1 MANAYFG
8 DHPGR
13 LEIPGEMLKS
23 FVPNPHT
30 PVSHETLLFL
40 NLLKNK
46 SVEPLK
52 PPRALQ
58 MQLTLMRVR
67 QNPTRENLTG
77 RLQLGC
83 FTREWKE
90 RDKLEDFG

>member
-46 SVEPLK
+46 SVEPRK
-52 PPRALQ
+52 PPKSVEPRKPLKSASNNTSRGNVLH
-58 MQLTLMRVR
+58 LLE
-67 QNPTRENLTG
+67 QNSVKPL
-77 RLQLGC
+77 
-83 FTREWKE
+83 
-90 RDKLEDFG
+90 

>member
-46 SVEPLK
+46 SVEPPK
-52 PPRALQ
+52 PPKSARKKKNFCTNKKMLLVLNATQ
-58 MQLTLMRVR
+58 SSTKWV
-67 QNPTRENLTG
+67 
-77 RLQLGC
+77 
-83 FTREWKE
+83 
-90 RDKLEDFG
+90 

>member
-46 SVEPLK
+46 SVEPPK
-52 PPRALQ
+52 PPKSARKKKNRCTNKKMLLVLNA
-58 MQLTLMRVR
+58 TPSSTKWV
-67 QNPTRENLTG
+67 
-77 RLQLGC
+77 
-83 FTREWKE
+83 
-90 RDKLEDFG
+90 

>member
-46 SVEPLK
+46 SVEP
-52 PPRALQ
+52 P
-58 MQLTLMRVR
+58 
-67 QNPTRENLTG
+67 
-77 RLQLGC
+77 
-83 FTREWKE
+83 
-90 RDKLEDFG
+90 

>member
-46 SVEPLK
+46 SVEPPK
-52 PPRALQ
+52 PPKSARKKKNCCTNKKMLLVLNATQ
-58 MQLTLMRVR
+58 SSTKWV
-67 QNPTRENLTG
+67 
-77 RLQLGC
+77 
-83 FTREWKE
+83 
-90 RDKLEDFG
+90 

>member
-13 LEIPGEMLKS
+13 LEIPGKLLKS

-52 PPRALQ
+52 PPKSARNKQSPYTNKKPLLVLNVTQ
-58 MQLTLMRVR
+58 SSTKW
-67 QNPTRENLTG
+67 G
-77 RLQLGC
+77 
-83 FTREWKE
+83 
-90 RDKLEDFG
+90 

>member
-52 PPRALQ
+52 PPKSARKKKSRCTNKKMLLVLNATQ
-58 MQLTLMRVR
+58 SSTKWV
-67 QNPTRENLTG
+67 
-77 RLQLGC
+77 
-83 FTREWKE
+83 
-90 RDKLEDFG
+90 